1 MQKINLASCLQCGQN
16 NPDMKLQADITAY
29 KAASLNYAEICEKS
43 EVSRDV
49 AVKLR
54 GSRQDA
60 FAKKIEAAEDIIMS
74 VLGEKSSALA
84 GAGLKDFYNE
94 LAAGKHNATVLFQI
108 ADETT
113 KAFA

>member
-1 MQKINLASCLQCGQN
+1 
-16 NPDMKLQADITAY
+16 MKLQSDIPAY
-29 KAASLNYAEICEKS
+29 KYASLNYAEICKKS

-94 LAAGKHNATVLFQI
+94 LAAGKHSATVLFQI
-108 ADETT
+108 ADKIT